1 MMIQTSATVY
11 AFRFINPWAALKY
24 KRLLSALSLATDIFP
39 PSPPCVPLVPVW
51 TCVSWNFWKNISR
64 FWTMSSQASTSSS
77 WEDGHRSCHSWTNL
91 PIIIVWP
98 CPRQSLLVSHLNH
111 KLGPMTSWFF
121 WCIYRF
127 GCKLNFGFLGRK
139 LSYDSYLLIETTGKE
154 RKGKE
159 RRIISGNHVKHKNGY
174 LGKSLHLPSTMTFRN
189 SSNSMIFWS
198 WRTSRWRAQTA
209 RGCRA
214 DHLFLKFL

>member
-1 MMIQTSATVY
+1 MMIQTSATLY
-11 AFRFINPWAALKY
+11 AFCFINPWAALKY

-91 PIIIVWP
+91 PIIIKWS
-98 CPRQSLLVSHLNH
+98 CPRQSLLVSCLNH
-111 KLGPMTSWFF
+111 KLGPMTSCFF
-121 WCIYRF
+121 WCIYR
-127 GCKLNFGFLGRK
+127 LGAYWI
-139 LSYDSYLLIETTGKE
+139 LDFWEENYLMTLICLLRQQE

-159 RRIISGNHVKHKNGY
+159 RRIISGNRVKHKNEY
-174 LGKSLHLPSTMTFRN
+174 LWKSLHFPSTMTLRN